1 MRVDP
6 WPFIVAAYAIAI
18 LGTLALTF
26 WSWQAMRKAERDADA
41 VSKRQGPEA

>member
-1 MRVDP
+1 MRIDP

-26 WSWQAMRKAERDADA
+26 WSWRAMRKAERDAAALSD
-41 VSKRQGPEA
+41 RQELKA

>member
-18 LGTLALTF
+18 LGTLALTCC
-26 WSWQAMRKAERDADA
+26 SWQAMRKADRDADA
-41 VSKRQGPEA
+41 LGSRQES

>member
-18 LGTLALTF
+18 LGTIVVTY
-26 WSWQAMRKAERDADA
+26 WSWRAMRKAERGAEA
-41 VSKRQGPEA
+41 LSRRQED